1 MAAAAST
8 TLRQQKAALRKS
20 MRGLLTTLPSD
31 EIQAQS
37 RAITSTLLTLPE
49 FQRSKNVSCFLSMP
63 SAEVDTSA
71 VVSAIL
77 STGKNLFVPKMTDK
91 AQGIM
96 DFFQIFDEED
106 LRALPRGLWGI
117 REPDEAHNGRQRPTV
132 SNGSTEPLDLI
143 VMPGLAFDRSLSR
156 LGHGKGY
163 YDRFLA
169 SYAATLRTRQQLR
182 PRLVA
187 LALREQLLEAGQ
199 VPVGETD
206 WRMDVIVGPE
216 GVVPAPRQLE

>member
-20 MRGLLTTLPSD
+20 MRSLLTSLSND

-37 RAITSTLLTLPE
+37 RAITRTLLALPE

-63 SAEVDTSA
+63 SAEVDTEA
-71 VVSAIL
+71 VVAAIL
-77 STGKNLFVPKMTDK
+77 STGKSLFVPKTTDK

-96 DFFQIFDEED
+96 DFFQIFDADD

-117 REPDEAHNGRQRPTV
+117 REPDEAHNGMQRPTA
-132 SNGSTEPLDLI
+132 SNENTEPLDLI

-169 SYAATLRTRQQLR
+169 SYTATLHARQQLR

-187 LALREQLLEAGQ
+187 VALREQILEAGQ
-199 VPVGETD
+199 VPAGEMD
-206 WRMDVIVGPE
+206 WKVDVIVSPD
-216 GVVPAPRQLE
+216 GVLVPAPRA